1 MHGPVPLLRPAAC
14 AARAIDGW
22 MPQDDDAGGRQD
34 HRPRRVPSDW
44 IICMDWIPIPPI
56 VNMTDDVKAHR
67 HAGRPATHGARR
79 QGRGSTTTN
88 TSPLPPRPRRRR
100 RRRPERDHG
109 INDELLPVACSVATG
124 NPLLHT
130 RASYPG
136 AARRGVAWPA
146 GLQCGHMRAPDASPS
161 RNNTRGAGGIMDRC
175 WMPVI

>member
-136 AARRGVAWPA
+136 AARRGVAWRGRPA
-146 GLQCGHMRAPDASPS
+146 FNAATCARPTHPHLAVIHGGRAGSWIDV
-161 RNNTRGAGGIMDRC
+161 GC
-175 WMPVI
+175 Q